1 MSSSRS
7 RCLISLFVVALL
19 GLAAPSLHAQ
29 DSDPSK
35 KSSPK
40 ADVKAD
46 AESSKDAAKESSKEK
61 RDAKSDKATTD
72 KSKDNEAPNKESSKV
87 QGKASDTPDSK
98 DDKPV
103 EKSTDEPGEKKT
115 SPKSPSSKS
124 STKADTKKAS
134 PTKKV
139 EAKKEEPKVQV
150 RMIALSGNYVD
161 RLQPGGIDPVSL
173 MMGSVPMKQKSF
185 YRLCDYLNELADD
198 EDLQYVVFD
207 LSDAALSMNSAQLD
221 EFTRRME
228 KLTTAGKKT
237 IAWLENADNTH
248 LAIAACC
255 KKVFMADFGGLDFSS
270 SALEA
275 MYYRDA
281 MDLIGIKAS
290 VVRAGDF
297 KGAVEPYTNSE
308 MSPHL
313 RQHYV
318 EMLRNTNAAQVD
330 RLVRGRGLTT
340 AKVRE
345 LQKQRFLTPGDALA
359 RGVVDKLAPYG
370 SMKKTIDEMIGK
382 ETEWTTPKKKRRRQ
396 MSFFEVMSSMMSGP
410 RSSSSRVRDNTIAV
424 LHLSGAIVDGKKS
437 SGGGAIVSGPMV
449 TAIETLIKDE
459 KIKGVVVRVNSPG
472 GSATASESIRQA
484 LKKLANKKPTVVSMG
499 RVAASGGYWVS
510 CIGTPIYAEKATIT
524 GSIGVFS
531 MKLSFG
537 TLLRRIGV
545 KVETIALDD
554 SAEAFAV
561 HRAWSKED
569 TTTLSKTIDEVYGKF
584 LALVS
589 EARDI
594 PVEEVRPLAG
604 GRIWS
609 GTQAKAV
616 GLIDEIGGVDDCLAM
631 IAKKAELPD
640 DYQVIHRSAASG
652 GISLMELLGE
662 SDENE
667 IFSGLSKTAV
677 RSLSKRGL
685 SLAVTKLLIE
695 DGLYRTKGR
704 PTVWL
709 LNPAEITIR

>member
-1 MSSSRS
+1 MPSNRS

-19 GLAAPSLHAQ
+19 GLAAPTLHAQ
-29 DSDPSK
+29 ESDPANG
-35 KSSPK
+35 SSTESTK

-46 AESSKDAAKESSKEK
+46 AESSKEAAKNTSKKKETSESDESTK
-61 RDAKSDKATTD
+61 DQ
-72 KSKDNEAPNKESSKV
+72 SKDDEAANKES
-87 QGKASDTPDSK
+87 
-98 DDKPV
+98 DKPNDKKPV
-103 EKSTDEPGEKKT
+103 DKSSDKPDEEKS
-115 SPKSPSSKS
+115 SPKSSSSKPAKKTDANKAS
-124 STKADTKKAS
+124 KPDKADQ
-134 PTKKV
+134 
-139 EAKKEEPKVQV
+139 KKEEPQV
-150 RMIALSGNYVD
+150 PVRVIALSGNYVD
-161 RLQPGGIDPVSL
+161 RLQPGNIDPVSL
-173 MMGSVPMKQKSF
+173 LMGSVPMKQKSF
-185 YRLCDYLNELADD
+185 YRLCDYLKELADD
-198 EDLQYVVFD
+198 EELQYVVFD

-228 KLTTAGKKT
+228 KLAAAGKKT

-281 MDLIGIKAS
+281 MDLVGIKAS

-345 LQKQRFLTPGDALA
+345 LQKQRFLTPGEALA

-396 MSFFEVMSSMMSGP
+396 MSLFEVMSSMMSGP

-424 LHLSGAIVDGKKS
+424 LHLSGMIVDGKK

-449 TAIETLIKDE
+449 TAIESLTKDE

-484 LKKLANKKPTVVSMG
+484 LKKLANEKPTVVSMG
-499 RVAASGGYWVS
+499 SVAASGGYWVS
-510 CIGTPIYAEKATIT
+510 CIGTPIYAEKATVT

-589 EARDI
+589 DARDI

-604 GRIWS
+604 GRVWS

-640 DYQVIHRSAASG
+640 DYRVIHRSAASG

-685 SLAVTKLLIE
+685 SLAVTKVLIE
-695 DGLYRTKGR
+695 DGLHRTKGR

-709 LNPAEITIR
+709 LNPAEISIR